1 MTERQMGRA
10 IQSAIAALMLAGCV
24 GLPLDIGTPG
34 ERFRAG
40 MRTLESGCAKA
51 SPRELEGDNSCDKLK
66 LRPRDWEHTTFV
78 NVDGQP
84 LPVPQEWVATP
95 EGRFAH
101 AIRLP
106 EPLSV
111 DSGYRINLSS
121 EQYFQQLCAKEAGQ
135 FVYKVVENVDGIYQ
149 GRPRDRVKS
158 YPFMHLY
165 AIEDPAGINV
175 DDVAFGEPWTGWIG
189 FERYHYL
196 ETPAIGPVDS
206 ARWSKGVDPS
216 MREPAPPDAKISRY
230 IKAGAAK
237 NEITRR
243 EFAPSRQARYGYV
256 WRGIRREMDRELGIA
271 GGELIALDFSNNEV
285 LGVFRY
291 YTRARLAKGV
301 LGVAWDQS
309 CPQLLR
315 GESIP
320 QFHMKG
326 FEFLSAVLRPTIE
339 LLKRYRV
346 VHHQSNTPS
355 AFSATLV
362 ERLDEMAAPIFG
374 TPHR

>member
-1 MTERQMGRA
+1 MMERQMTERRIGRA

-40 MRTLESGCAKA
+40 MRTLERECAKA
-51 SPRELEGDNSCDKLK
+51 SPRELEGDNSCDNLK

-95 EGRFAH
+95 EGLFAH

-106 EPLSV
+106 EPLPV

-135 FVYKVVENVDGIYQ
+135 FVYRVVENVDGIYQ
-149 GRPRDRVKS
+149 ARPRDRVEN
-158 YPFMHLY
+158 YPFTHLY
-165 AIEDPAGINV
+165 AIEDPAAIYM
-175 DDVAFGEPWTGWIG
+175 DYAMFGKPWSGWIG
-189 FERYHYL
+189 PKAYHYL
-196 ETPAIGPVDS
+196 ETPMTGPAYRADRS
-206 ARWSKGVDPS
+206 THFDAS
-216 MREPAPPDAKISRY
+216 MRKPAPPNAKVSRY
-230 IKAGAAK
+230 LEAGGNDDK
-237 NEITRR
+237 FIRR
-243 EFAPSRQARYGYV
+243 EFSFAPRARYGYV

-291 YTRARLAKGV
+291 YKRASLAKGV
-301 LGVAWDQS
+301 LDVAWHQG

-315 GESIP
+315 GESLP
-320 QFHMKG
+320 RFHMSG
-326 FEFLSAVLRPTIE
+326 FEFLSAVLRPTIRE
-339 LLKRYRV
+339 
-346 VHHQSNTPS
+346 
-355 AFSATLV
+355 
-362 ERLDEMAAPIFG
+362 
-374 TPHR
+374 